1 MLNKYRCYDIPYNN
15 ERNRFLYVFIY
26 YCLMI
31 YTNPIVVV
39 CGNPEELVVTQEPFS
54 DEFEK
59 FASLE
64 EMFADI
70 DSKFHC
76 FKYVVLFVNG
86 ETKFIV
92 LTQTLENSLSSLTEI
107 TEDKKDIK
115 DNPYYIKLNPN
126 DLDRSVADAKECFK
140 WFELY
145 DSYKEAL
152 SDTLLKSYIDVL
164 DTL

>member
-15 ERNRFLYVFIY
+15 ERKRFLYAFVD

-31 YTNPIVVV
+31 YTNPFVIV
-39 CGNPEELVVTQEPFS
+39 CGKPEELVVTQEPFS
-54 DEFEK
+54 DEFVQ
-59 FASLE
+59 FSSLE
-64 EMFADI
+64 EMFDDI

-76 FKYVVLFVNG
+76 FKYAVLFVAG
-86 ETKFIV
+86 ETIFIA
-92 LTQTLENSLSSLTEI
+92 LAQTLENTLSSFIEI
-107 TEDKKDIK
+107 TENKKDIK
-115 DNPYYIKLNPN
+115 DNPYYIKLNLN

-140 WFELY
+140 WFEIY